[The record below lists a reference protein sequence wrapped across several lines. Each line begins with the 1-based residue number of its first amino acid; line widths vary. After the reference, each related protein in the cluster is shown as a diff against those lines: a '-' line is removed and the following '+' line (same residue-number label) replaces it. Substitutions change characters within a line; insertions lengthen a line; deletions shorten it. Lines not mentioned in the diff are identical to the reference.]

1 MAVVLGVTRRY
12 YASLIN
18 GKSWPTEET
27 TSTGISPAR
36 AGCNRANEDLY
47 AILYLLTEKPASL
60 LVLKHE
66 DESAT
71 SGDGLKALQKLV
83 GKYNKVTDEV
93 IRATMEKLANTSMK
107 QGQDPDDYF
116 MEKTLAH
123 S

>member
-47 AILYLLTEKPASL
+47 AILCLLTDKPASL

-66 DESAT
+66 DESGT
-71 SGDGLKALQKLV
+71 SGDGLKALQELV

-93 IRATMEKLANTSMK
+93 IRATMEKLVNTSMN
-107 QGQDPDDYF
+107 QGQDPDDHPH
-116 MEKTLAH
+116 EED
-123 S
+123 SRPR

>member
-1 MAVVLGVTRRY
+1 M
-12 YASLIN
+12 
-18 GKSWPTEET
+18 
-27 TSTGISPAR
+27 
-36 AGCNRANEDLY
+36 
-47 AILYLLTEKPASL
+47 
-60 LVLKHE
+60 LKHE